1 MNKHVETMKTALVNY
16 QSAAKAA
23 QAKIEQNNRLYKP
36 DVAKKEND
44 AVLEK
49 LKADLTATKNA
60 IMEAQEAG
68 KADIES
74 WATPDPARI
83 TADAELLERDAV
95 TPEQFKGLVQKY
107 QYNNTM
113 LTLLANYAEKK
124 NGGVGGFES
133 VWNYSGKGNTS
144 GNRKHYDTTGLPT
157 AEAKRASMD
166 SYAASAMHIADQ
178 IATPAFNPE
187 DRSYYMGAGADSAFV
202 NAALEQ
208 FGTNQ

>member
-1 MNKHVETMKTALVNY
+1 MNRHVETMKAALVNY

-23 QAKIEQNNRLYKP
+23 QAKIEQNNKVFKP
-36 DVAKKEND
+36 DVAKKENA
-44 AVLEK
+44 AVMEK

-74 WATPDPARI
+74 WETPDPARI

-95 TPEQFKGLVQKY
+95 TPEQFKNLTRKY
-107 QYNNTM
+107 QDNNTM

-133 VWNYSGKGNTS
+133 VWNYSGNAT

-157 AEAKRASMD
+157 AEEKRSRMD
-166 SYAASAMHIADQ
+166 SYAATAMHIADQ
-178 IATPAFNPE
+178 MATPVFNPV
-187 DRSYYMGAGADSAFV
+187 DRSYTMGAGADSAFV